1 MNDTA
6 TGGNNPAAVK
16 APQGSMFLY
25 KQPEYLNRE
34 DHGALGWT
42 PPQKPFAF
50 TRSIMSVPLVAGEI
64 ASAQKHYPVVFSAKE
79 NAVPLAVV
87 SVIKDRNMFVDKD
100 GRWEP
105 NCYIPS
111 YLRRHPFAVA
121 RGDGDE
127 FAIVIDRSCTGI
139 TENPESPFFEGDK
152 LTDKTQAIVDFCGQ
166 FEAERTRTRE
176 FTTKLS
182 ELGLLTE
189 QRATHPG
196 KDGEQRPIASFF
208 AVDKDKFNALPAA
221 ELESMHKSG
230 FLSFIYAHL
239 FSLENWNR
247 LMARSNAIIGSSN
260 GA

>member
-1 MNDTA
+1 MNDKA
-6 TGGNNPAAVK
+6 TGGAKPASVK
-16 APQGSMFLY
+16 APQGTMFLY
-25 KQPEYLNRE
+25 QQPEYLNRE
-34 DHGALGWT
+34 DHAKLGWT
-42 PPQKPFAF
+42 PPEKPFAF

-64 ASAQKHYPVVFSAKE
+64 SSAQKHYPVIFTGKE
-79 NAVPLAVV
+79 NAVPMAVV
-87 SVIKDRNMFVDKD
+87 SVIKDRNMFVDKN
-100 GRWEP
+100 GKWEA

-121 RGDGDE
+121 RGEGDD
-127 FAIVIDRSCTGI
+127 FAIVIDRACSGI
-139 TENPESPFFEGDK
+139 TENPESPFFDGDK

-176 FTTKLS
+176 FTSKLA

-196 KDGEQRPIASFF
+196 QDGEPRSIASFF
-208 AVDKDKFNALPAA
+208 AVDKEKFSALPAS

-230 FLSFIYAHL
+230 FLSFIYGHL

-247 LMARSNAIIGSSN
+247 LMARSNAIIDGS
-260 GA
+260 GG